1 MLKKNSIEKKN
12 SKKNLT
18 PNPRQAIPPVA
29 CLLSAKTNPQ
39 EEPSP
44 APAPGFVCGV
54 ARAQRIFAPNIRPTK
69 NPPVRP
75 YFKNKIFTKKKLL
88 QFFSPETPDASRN
101 RY

>member
-1 MLKKNSIEKKN
+1 ML
-12 SKKNLT
+12 KNLT

-44 APAPGFVCGV
+44 APTPGFVCGV
-54 ARAQRIFAPNIRPTK
+54 ARGAKNLCPQYSPTK

-75 YFKNKIFTKKKLL
+75 YFKNKKYKKRLL
-88 QFFSPETPDASRN
+88 QFFGAETPDASRN